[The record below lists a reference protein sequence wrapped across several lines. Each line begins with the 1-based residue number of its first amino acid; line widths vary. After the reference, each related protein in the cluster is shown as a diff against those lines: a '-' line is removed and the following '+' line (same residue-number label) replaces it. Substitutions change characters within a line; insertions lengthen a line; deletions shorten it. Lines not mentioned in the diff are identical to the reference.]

1 MGNTCSKFI
10 ISFFLLTRVFAFLI
24 FLHIYKMLG
33 FGGPTETD
41 KNPLLKMNTDLLV
54 QVRLLA
60 EKVSDQPESH
70 DDKEK
75 KVEFS
80 VPTWQ
85 VGEFSEHTW
94 QVGEFSEHTW

>member
-1 MGNTCSKFI
+1 VTKIASASVSLNEYYKT
-10 ISFFLLTRVFAFLI
+10 
-24 FLHIYKMLG
+24 IYL
-33 FGGPTETD
+33 FD
-41 KNPLLKMNTDLLV
+41 MNF

-85 VGEFSEHTW
+85 VWEFSIPTW
-94 QVGEFSEHTW
+94 QVRRFSVST

>member
-1 MGNTCSKFI
+1 MYPSRGQE
-10 ISFFLLTRVFAFLI
+10 V
-24 FLHIYKMLG
+24 
-33 FGGPTETD
+33 
-41 KNPLLKMNTDLLV
+41 LLKISKACCY

-85 VGEFSEHTW
+85 VTDLIYLLPGRNRFSLLITW
-94 QVGEFSEHTW
+94 QEQI

>member
-1 MGNTCSKFI
+1 M
-10 ISFFLLTRVFAFLI
+10 LTLS
-24 FLHIYKMLG
+24 
-33 FGGPTETD
+33 
-41 KNPLLKMNTDLLV
+41 

-85 VGEFSEHTW
+85 VISIACSIPGR
-94 QVGEFSEHTW
+94 

>member
-1 MGNTCSKFI
+1 
-10 ISFFLLTRVFAFLI
+10 
-24 FLHIYKMLG
+24 
-33 FGGPTETD
+33 
-41 KNPLLKMNTDLLV
+41 MNF

-85 VGEFSEHTW
+85 VWEFSIPTW
-94 QVGEFSEHTW
+94 QVRRFSVST

>member
-1 MGNTCSKFI
+1 
-10 ISFFLLTRVFAFLI
+10 
-24 FLHIYKMLG
+24 
-33 FGGPTETD
+33 
-41 KNPLLKMNTDLLV
+41 
-54 QVRLLA
+54 VRLLA

-85 VGEFSEHTW
+85 VISIARSLPGR
-94 QVGEFSEHTW
+94 